1 MRDAITAL
9 EAALGELEN
18 ARAELPDDLRPELD
32 GIIEHARSVLTSLR
46 ASIADEDRADATG

>member
-18 ARAELPDDLRPELD
+18 ARDGLPDDLRTELEA
-32 GIIEHARSVLTSLR
+32 IISQARSILTTLEG
-46 ASIADEDRADATG
+46 ATADSDPADAPG